1 VLLRRY
7 RDLSVLVIVL
17 ALQLLLLA
25 YQVRSRDD
33 VPLIR
38 VWAVGSVMPIARA
51 IDAVRGSTIGALSE
65 YFVLLDVKNEN
76 RQLKSELGRLKMENQ
91 YLRAEISTADRA
103 RTLAA
108 FQSRNP
114 SRTIAAR
121 LVGSGIG
128 ANSRMVFVDR
138 GTNSGV
144 AKGMA
149 VVTPDGIVGKVTAA
163 YGSVSQV
170 VLVTDPG
177 FAAGVISQRRR
188 VPGTLKGQGH
198 GTCLVDYIQNE
209 DQVEAGEWFYTSGDD
224 RIFPKGL
231 PVGQVKV
238 SRNGRL
244 FKEIAVVP
252 SGLQNGIEEVLIL
265 LDGIH
270 QEIPEGPGPNQ
281 QLQLLPP
288 PPPDPAA
295 DPGDALAP
303 GRGPATDADQ
313 VVDRYRRIGAAQGHI
328 YGEGG
333 APNFNVAPAP
343 AAAAPQTQAPAPAP
357 PGQQARP

>member
-1 VLLRRY
+1 
-7 RDLSVLVIVL
+7 LSVLVVVL

-25 YQVRSRDD
+25 YQVRNRDD
-33 VPLIR
+33 VPMIR
-38 VWAVGSVMPIARA
+38 VWAVGSVMPFARA
-51 IDAVRGSTIGALSE
+51 IDSIRGSTVGVLSE
-65 YFVLLDVKNEN
+65 YLVLLDVKSEN
-76 RQLKSELGRLKMENQ
+76 RNLRSELGRVKMENQ
-91 YLRAEISTADRA
+91 HLRAELATADRA

-114 SRTIAAR
+114 SRTLAAR

-128 ANSRMVFVDR
+128 ANTRMVFVDR
-138 GTNSGV
+138 GTSSGV

-170 VLVTDPG
+170 VLITDPG
-177 FAAGVISQRRR
+177 FAAGVISQRHRIL
-188 VPGTLKGQGH
+188 GTLKGQGH
-198 GTCLVDYIQNE
+198 AACLIDYIQNE
-209 DQVEAGEWFYTSGDD
+209 DQVDAGEWIYTSGDD
-224 RIFPKGL
+224 RVFPKGL
-231 PVGQVKV
+231 PVGQVKL

-244 FKEIAVVP
+244 FKEVIVVP

-265 LDGIH
+265 LEGVH
-270 QEIPEGPGPNQ
+270 QEIPEGPQPNQ
-281 QLQLLPP
+281 KLQLLPAP
-288 PPPDPAA
+288 PAEAGA
-295 DPGDALAP
+295 DSTEPTVP

-333 APNFNVAPAP
+333 APNFNVAPAAP
-343 AAAAPQTQAPAPAP
+343 ATAAPVPATPAPASPASGPAP
-357 PGQQARP
+357 PARR

>member
-1 VLLRRY
+1 VQVLRRY
-7 RDLSVLVIVL
+7 RDLTVLVIVL
-17 ALQLLLLA
+17 AMQLLLLA
-25 YQVRSRDD
+25 YQVRSRDN

-38 VWAVGSVMPIARA
+38 VWAIGSVMPLAKVVE
-51 IDAVRGSTIGALSE
+51 AVRGSTVGTLSE
-65 YFVLLDVKNEN
+65 YFVLLEVKDEN
-76 RQLKSELGRLKMENQ
+76 RRLKSELGRIKMENQ
-91 YLRAEISTADRA
+91 HLKAELSTADRA

-108 FQSRNP
+108 FQSRSP

-128 ANSRMVFVDR
+128 ASSRMVFVDR

-163 YGSVSQV
+163 YGSVSEV
-170 VLVTDPG
+170 VLITDPG

-198 GTCLVDYIQNE
+198 GSCLVDYIQNE
-209 DQVEAGEWFYTSGDD
+209 DQVDAGEWFYTSGDD
-224 RIFPKGL
+224 RIFPKGF
-231 PVGQVKV
+231 PVGQVKM

-244 FKEIAVVP
+244 FKEISVVP

-265 LDGIH
+265 LDGVH
-270 QEIPEGPGPNQ
+270 QEIPEGPHPNQ
-281 QLQLLPP
+281 QVQLLPP
-288 PPPDPAA
+288 PPA
-295 DPGDALAP
+295 DPSTDADEAGAT

-313 VVDRYRRIGAAQGHI
+313 VIDRYRRIGAAQGHV

-333 APNFNVAPAP
+333 APNFNVTPAP
-343 AAAAPQTQAPAPAP
+343 ATAAQAPAPSTQP
-357 PGQQARP
+357 TRP